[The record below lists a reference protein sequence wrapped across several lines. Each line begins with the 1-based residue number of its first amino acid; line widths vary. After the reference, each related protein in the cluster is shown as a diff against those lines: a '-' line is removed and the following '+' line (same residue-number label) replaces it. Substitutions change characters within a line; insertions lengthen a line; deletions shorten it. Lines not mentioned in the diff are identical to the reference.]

1 MLYATQMRK
10 DTEEWKG
17 RIKKP
22 LDFEKLTSICKVNF
36 FFWLWFKITVG
47 EKKQVAYLLLLEE
60 FPEST

>member
-1 MLYATQMRK
+1 MRK

-36 FFWLWFKITVG
+36 FF
-47 EKKQVAYLLLLEE
+47 
-60 FPEST
+60 